1 MPEAADV
8 NGMEDDMIGSGVSM
22 TAGRNVARA
31 LATALVMLTVL
42 VAAMTGTAMA
52 AAPDITITQPLT
64 GTSTNNLNP
73 AFGGT
78 SNDTLDPVILG
89 IHAGASSGG
98 ALIQTQTQLVP
109 VEIAPGEAAW
119 EIALETALAPGQ
131 YTAVAEQISGT
142 EPGTS
147 NSVTFTVD
155 TTPPAVSINDVASP
169 TKEAEPALTGG
180 AGVEAGDEPS
190 VMVTVH
196 EGSSVSGKLVAS
208 GSAPVTG
215 GTWSYTPTHLEDG
228 TYTAQA
234 TQHDE
239 AGNVGTSAA
248 VTFRVDTTKPLV
260 SINTVAS
267 PTKNA
272 EPTLSGSAGVAVG
285 DEPTVT
291 VTIYEGASVGGTIA
305 AAGGVTVKGGAWSYT
320 APHLAD
326 GTYTAQSSQSDEAGN
341 IGTSAAVTFR
351 VDTAAP
357 TVSINTL
364 ASPTNDATPTLSGGD
379 GVALGDLSA
388 VTVAIHEGT
397 TVSGK
402 TVASGGATVSAST
415 WSYTSAH
422 LGDGTYTAQAT
433 QRDEAGNVGTS
444 ATVTFR
450 VDTNKPLVSINA
462 VATISK
468 DAEPTLS
475 GAAGV
480 ALGDEP
486 TITVKIYA
494 GTSVGG
500 TPAESGSTQASNG
513 TWSYVAPH
521 LADGTY
527 TAQASQ
533 SDEAGNVGTSTA
545 VTFTIDTTAPAV
557 TMNTIASPT
566 KDATPTLSGSGG
578 VATGDRPSVA
588 VTIYEGS
595 SVAGNI
601 AASGSVSVKN
611 GAWSYEAPH
620 LNDGTYTA
628 EASQVDEVRNVGTSA
643 PVTFRVDTTAPV
655 VSINALA
662 SPTNDAQPT
671 LTGDAGVVV
680 GDEPAVTVT
689 IHEGGSV
696 AGKAL
701 ASGPA
706 TVSGGAW
713 SYAPPLALAEGT
725 YTAQASQSD
734 EAGNVGTSV
743 AVSFAID
750 TTPPK
755 VSLTTPASGDELDV
769 SRPTFSGLAGRA
781 PGDEPLVTLNI
792 YEGQT
797 VAGKPAYSAAVT
809 PEGENWTSNSI
820 ALPNGEYMAVAEQL
834 DDAGN
839 KGESNPVTF
848 TVHTVLSLETAG
860 FVRRLAGLFT
870 GPTPSF
876 DGIAA
881 VAKEDT
887 PSVTVRIYAGGSPS
901 GKAVAEMDAPVSES
915 GAWTAGPAPSLPG
928 GGYTVQAEQASAHG
942 KFFLSAPIAFTVDAQ
957 APQVTLASPA
967 SGSSTAS
974 LSPTLSGSA
983 GSAEGDLPTITVHVY
998 AGPTTA
1004 GALVETVTT
1013 QASGGSWS
1021 SAVGA
1026 LSPGTYT
1033 VQAEQSDDV
1042 GNQGHSEAVTLTV
1055 TQFIAAAS
1063 EPSLPVASFKW
1074 IPGAPNTG
1082 EPVTLISTST
1092 DASAPITGFEWA
1104 LAGNSLFTQG
1114 ESSLT
1119 TSFSTPGPH
1128 VVQLRVTD
1136 ASGRSSVVAET
1147 IPVSTAPVPLMQPF
1161 PVVRMAG
1168 SYNASG
1174 AKISVL
1180 AVLAPVGAKV
1190 AITCRGPHCPA
1201 KSLALLAAAGAKN
1214 KAGTT
1219 LITFRRFERSLRAG
1233 VVLEI
1238 WVSKHGEI
1246 GKFTRFTIRRG
1257 KSPSRVD
1264 ECLNPAG
1271 TTPIVCPS

>member
-1 MPEAADV
+1 
-8 NGMEDDMIGSGVSM
+8 MEDDMIGSGSSM

-42 VAAMTGTAMA
+42 VAAMAGTAMA
-52 AAPDITITQPLT
+52 AAPNITIAQPLT
-64 GTSTNNLNP
+64 GTSTNKLNP
-73 AFGGT
+73 AFSGT
-78 SNDTLDPVILG
+78 SSDPLDPVTLS
-89 IHAGASSGG
+89 IHAGASAGG
-98 ALIQTQTQLVP
+98 TLIQTQTQLVP

-119 EIALETALAPGQ
+119 EIALETSLAPGQ
-131 YTAVAEQISGT
+131 YTALAEQTSDA

-155 TTPPAVSINDVASP
+155 TTPPAVSINAVASP
-169 TKEAEPALTGG
+169 TKEAEPTLTGG

-190 VMVTVH
+190 ITVTIH
-196 EGSSVSGKLVAS
+196 EGSSVTGKLVAS
-208 GSAPVTG
+208 GSVPVAG
-215 GTWSYTPTHLEDG
+215 GTWSYTSPHLDDG

-234 TQHDE
+234 VQRDE

-260 SINTVAS
+260 SINAVAT

-291 VTIYEGASVGGTIA
+291 VTIYAGASVGGTIA

-341 IGTSAAVTFR
+341 VGTSAGVTFR
-351 VDTAAP
+351 VDTTAP
-357 TVSINTL
+357 AVSINTL
-364 ASPTNDATPTLSGGD
+364 ASPTNNATPTLSGGA
-379 GVALGDLSA
+379 GVALGDLAA
-388 VTVAIHEGT
+388 VTVTIHEGA

-402 TVASGGATVSAST
+402 TMASAGAIVSGST

-433 QRDEAGNVGTS
+433 QHDEAGNVGTS
-444 ATVTFR
+444 APMTFR
-450 VDTNKPLVSINA
+450 VDTTKPSVSINA
-462 VATISK
+462 VATPSK
-468 DAEPTLS
+468 DAEPTLA
-475 GAAGV
+475 GTAGV
-480 ALGDEP
+480 ALGDESA
-486 TITVKIYA
+486 ITVNIYV
-494 GTSVGG
+494 GTAVGG
-500 TPAESGSTQASNG
+500 SPVQSGNTQASNG
-513 TWSYVAPH
+513 TWSYVAPR

-527 TAQASQ
+527 TAQATQ
-533 SDEAGNVGTSTA
+533 SDEAGNVGTSAA

-557 TMNTIASPT
+557 TMNPVASPT
-566 KDATPTLSGSGG
+566 KDAKPTLNGSGG
-578 VATGDRPSVA
+578 VAPGDHPSVT
-588 VTIYEGS
+588 VTIYEGNS
-595 SVAGNI
+595 
-601 AASGSVSVKN
+601 ASGSVVAPGINVPVKN
-611 GAWSYEAPH
+611 GTWSYEAPH

-628 EASQVDEVRNVGTSA
+628 VAVQTDEVGNIGTSA

-655 VSINALA
+655 VTINAPA

-671 LTGDAGVVV
+671 LTGDAAVAV

-696 AGKAL
+696 AGKAV

-706 TVSGGAW
+706 NVSGGTW
-713 SYAPPLALAEGT
+713 SYAPSLALAEGT

-734 EAGNVGTSV
+734 EAGNVGASA

-755 VSLTTPASGDELDV
+755 VSLKTPASGDELDV

-781 PGDEPLVTLNI
+781 PGDEPLVTLKI

-797 VAGKPAYSAAVT
+797 VAGTLAGSATVT
-809 PEGENWTSNSI
+809 PEGESWTSDSI
-820 ALPNGEYMAVAEQL
+820 ALPNGEYTAIAEQL

-860 FVRRLAGLFT
+860 FVRRLTGLFT

-881 VAKEDT
+881 VAKEDS

-901 GKAVAEMDAPVSES
+901 GKAAAEMDAPVSES

-928 GGYTVQAEQASAHG
+928 GSYMVQAEQASAHG

-967 SGSSTAS
+967 NGSATAS

-983 GSAEGDLPTITVHVY
+983 GSAEGDLPTIAIHVY
-998 AGPTTA
+998 EGSTTA
-1004 GALVETVTT
+1004 SAPVETVTA

-1021 SAVGA
+1021 AAVGA
-1026 LSPGTYT
+1026 LIPGTYT
-1033 VQAEQSDDV
+1033 AQAEQSDDV
-1042 GNQGHSEAVTLTV
+1042 GNEGRSGAVTFTV
-1055 TQFIAAAS
+1055 TQLTAAAS
-1063 EPSLPVASFKW
+1063 EPSPPVASFKW

-1082 EPVTLISTST
+1082 EPVTLISTAT
-1092 DASAPITGFEWA
+1092 DASAPITGFGWA
-1104 LAGNSLFTQG
+1104 LAGNGVFTQG

-1128 VVQLRVTD
+1128 LVQLRVTD
-1136 ASGRSSVVAET
+1136 AAGRSSLVAET

-1201 KSLALLAAAGAKN
+1201 KSLAFLAAAGAKN
-1214 KAGTT
+1214 KAGTV
-1219 LITFRRFERSLRAG
+1219 LITFRRFERPLRAG

-1246 GKFTRFTIRRG
+1246 GKFTRFTIHRG

-1271 TTPIVCPS
+1271 TVPIVCPS

>member
-1 MPEAADV
+1 
-8 NGMEDDMIGSGVSM
+8 M

-31 LATALVMLTVL
+31 LVTALVMLAVL

-64 GTSTNNLNP
+64 GTSTNELNP
-73 AFGGT
+73 AFSGT
-78 SNDTLDPVILG
+78 SNDTLDPVTLS
-89 IHAGASSGG
+89 IHAGASAGG
-98 ALIQTQTQLVP
+98 TLIQTQTQLVP
-109 VEIAPGEAAW
+109 VEIAPGEASW
-119 EIALETALAPGQ
+119 EIALETGLAPGQ
-131 YTAVAEQISGT
+131 YTAVVEQTSDAELGM
-142 EPGTS
+142 S
-147 NSVTFTVD
+147 NAVTFTVD
-155 TTPPAVSINDVASP
+155 TTPPAVSINAVASP
-169 TKEAEPALTGG
+169 TKEAEPTLTGG

-190 VMVTVH
+190 ITVTIH
-196 EGSSVSGKLVAS
+196 EGSSVTGKLVAS
-208 GSAPVTG
+208 GSVPVTG
-215 GTWSYTPTHLEDG
+215 GTWSYTSSHIGDG

-234 TQHDE
+234 TQRDE

-260 SINTVAS
+260 SMNTVAS

-272 EPTLSGSAGVAVG
+272 EPTLSGGAGVAVG

-291 VTIYEGASVGGTIA
+291 VTIYAGASVGGTIA
-305 AAGGVTVKGGAWSYT
+305 AADDVTVKGGAWSYT
-320 APHLAD
+320 APRLAD

-341 IGTSAAVTFR
+341 VGTSEAVTFR
-351 VDTAAP
+351 VDTTAP
-357 TVSINTL
+357 LVSINAQAL
-364 ASPTNDATPTLSGGD
+364 PTPDATPTLSGGA
-379 GVALGDLSA
+379 GVALGDLAA
-388 VTVAIHEGT
+388 VTVTIHEGT

-402 TVASGGATVSAST
+402 TVASGAAIVSGST
-415 WSYTSAH
+415 WSYVSAH
-422 LGDGTYTAQAT
+422 LSDGPYTAQAT
-433 QRDEAGNVGTS
+433 QHDEAGNLGTS
-444 ATVTFR
+444 APMTFR
-450 VDTNKPLVSINA
+450 VDTTKPSVSINA
-462 VATISK
+462 VATPSK
-468 DAEPTLS
+468 DAEPTL
-475 GAAGV
+475 GGTAGT

-486 TITVKIYA
+486 TITVSIYV

-500 TPAESGSTQASNG
+500 TPAQSGSTEASSG
-513 TWSYVAPH
+513 TWSYVASH

-533 SDEAGNVGTSTA
+533 SDEAGNVGTSAA
-545 VTFTIDTTAPAV
+545 VTFTIDTTGPAV
-557 TMNTIASPT
+557 TMNPVASPT
-566 KDATPTLSGSGG
+566 KDAKPTLNGSGG
-578 VATGDRPSVA
+578 VAPGDHPSVT
-588 VTIYEGS
+588 VTIYEGNAATG
-595 SVAGNI
+595 SVAAPGTN
-601 AASGSVSVKN
+601 VPVKN
-611 GAWSYEAPH
+611 GTWSYEAPH

-628 EASQVDEVRNVGTSA
+628 VAVQTDEVGNIGTSA

-671 LTGDAGVVV
+671 LTGDAGVAV

-696 AGKAL
+696 AGKPV
-701 ASGPA
+701 ASGLA
-706 TVSGGAW
+706 TVSGGTW
-713 SYAPPLALAEGT
+713 SYAPPVALAEGT

-734 EAGNVGTSV
+734 EAGNVGTSA

-755 VSLTTPASGDELDV
+755 VSLKTPASGDELDV
-769 SRPTFSGLAGRA
+769 SKPTFSGLAGRA
-781 PGDEPLVTLNI
+781 PGDEPLVTLKV

-797 VAGKPAYSAAVT
+797 ATGKPYSATIT
-809 PEGENWTSNSI
+809 PEGESWTSSSI
-820 ALPNGEYMAVAEQL
+820 ALPNGEYTAVAEQL

-839 KGESNPVTF
+839 KGESDPVTF

-860 FVRRLAGLFT
+860 FARRLTGLFT

-881 VAKEDT
+881 VAKEDS

-901 GKAVAEMDAPVSES
+901 GKAAAEMDAPVGES
-915 GAWTAGPAPSLPG
+915 GAWTAGPAPSLAG
-928 GGYTVQAEQASAHG
+928 GSYTVQAEQAGAHG
-942 KFFLSAPIAFTVDAQ
+942 KFLLSAPIAFTVDAQ
-957 APQVTLASPA
+957 APQVTLVSPA
-967 SGSSTAS
+967 NGSSTAS

-983 GSAEGDLPTITVHVY
+983 GSAEGDLPTITIHVY
-998 AGPTTA
+998 EGSTTA
-1004 GALVETVTT
+1004 GALVEAVTT
-1013 QASGGSWS
+1013 QAAGGSWS
-1021 SAVGA
+1021 SAVAA
-1026 LSPGTYT
+1026 LKPNTYT
-1033 VQAEQSDDV
+1033 AQAEQSDDV
-1042 GNQGHSEAVTLTV
+1042 GNDGRSEAVTFTV
-1055 TQFIAAAS
+1055 TQFTAAAS
-1063 EPSLPVASFKW
+1063 EPSPPVASFKW

-1082 EPVTLISTST
+1082 EPITLISTST
-1092 DASAPITGFEWA
+1092 DASAPITGFGWA
-1104 LAGNSLFTQG
+1104 LAGNSVFTQG

-1119 TSFSTPGPH
+1119 ASFATPGPH

-1136 ASGRSSVVAET
+1136 AAGRSSVVAET

-1201 KSLALLAAAGAKN
+1201 KSLAFLAAAGAKN
-1214 KAGTT
+1214 KTGTA

-1246 GKFTRFTIRRG
+1246 GKFTRFTIHRG